1 MQFTIKHTQTVSKP
15 SHAERETRASPRD
28 DPSAKTAELAQLLQ
42 AVALGCPVSFKRLNM
57 LTSPRLFAIVHT
69 INRDRADS
77 EDVLQEIY
85 CKVWRNCGSF
95 DPQRGV
101 AQSWLAAIAHHSA
114 LDSLRR
120 RRARPD
126 RRTTGVQADE
136 DPYSGLVCAAATPVD
151 AAAQHQDAHALH
163 EGLQT
168 LPAAQRQSLVLA
180 FLEGLTHDEI
190 AAHLQ
195 QPVGTVKSWLRR
207 SLIALRPALQAHR

>member
-1 MQFTIKHTQTVSKP
+1 MKHTP
-15 SHAERETRASPRD
+15 PFGEPPRAARATRLNGGGKS
-28 DPSAKTAELAQLLQ
+28 AELEQLLQ
-42 AVALGCPVSFKRLNM
+42 AVATGCPESFKRLYV
-57 LTSPRLFAIVHT
+57 LTSPRLFAIVFT

-85 CKVWRNCGSF
+85 CKVWRKCRNF

-120 RRARPD
+120 RQARPD
-126 RRTTGVQADE
+126 SRTTALQEEE
-136 DPYSGLVCAAATPVD
+136 DPYAGLACAAATPFD
-151 AAAQHQDAHALH
+151 AAIHRQDSRALQD
-163 EGLQT
+163 GLRT
-168 LPAAQRQSLVLA
+168 LPDAQRQSLALA
-180 FLEGLTHDEI
+180 FFEGLTHDEI

-195 QPVGTVKSWLRR
+195 QPVGTVKSWVRR